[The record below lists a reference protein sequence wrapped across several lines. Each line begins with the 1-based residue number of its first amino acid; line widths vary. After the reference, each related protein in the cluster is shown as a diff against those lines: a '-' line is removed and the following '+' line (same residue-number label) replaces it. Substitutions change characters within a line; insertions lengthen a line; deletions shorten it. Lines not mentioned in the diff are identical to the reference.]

1 MVLRQRWIGWGV
13 VLLLIWGGGLL
24 AAACS
29 PSSPSWQEISA
40 KVATFTPTPALKSS
54 PILIGATS
62 EPAVSGGTS
71 EAAASDVVPASAL
84 AEATQPLRTPV
95 GMRTPVVV
103 TYRTPEATRT
113 PTRTPTAAAPTPTP
127 TVVIPERPEGENPLT
142 GLIVSDPG
150 VLKRRPIAVRV
161 GNDPGARPQAGLMSA
176 DVVYEEIVEW
186 WVTRFTA
193 IYLSE
198 DPQVVAPIRSARLI
212 NAQLTMQYQAA
223 LASSGGSDGVRWEL
237 SQLPIVNLDEYFY
250 PQPYFYRKNE
260 NWQRRLALDVSAARA
275 LMAKKNME
283 APVVLRG
290 FIFSDTPVGGQKAET
305 IFIPYPRRTSLT
317 LWRYDPSRERYLRW
331 VAGEPLLDATT
342 QQQIA
347 AANVIVYYAPHE
359 PTDIVEDSKGAT
371 SIRIIVNGEGRVQ
384 VFRDG
389 VVMEGLWRTDGTQT
403 PEFVFPNGEPIP
415 LKRGNSWIEVVP
427 PEYQVLVNAT
437 PTPASGG

>member
-1 MVLRQRWIGWGV
+1 MIPGWRWIGWGI
-13 VLLLIWGGGLL
+13 VLLIICSSVTLTT
-24 AAACS
+24 ACS
-29 PSSPSWQEISA
+29 SASWDEMSA

-54 PILIGATS
+54 PTRIGVTP
-62 EPAVSGGTS
+62 EAV
-71 EAAASDVVPASAL
+71 ASDAVMVS
-84 AEATQPLRTPV
+84 PLVETPEPTGAPV
-95 GMRTPVVV
+95 GTGTPVVV
-103 TYRTPEATRT
+103 AYRTPEATRT
-113 PTRTPTAAAPTPTP
+113 PTRTPTAAAPTPTS
-127 TVVIPERPEGENPLT
+127 TVVIPERAEGENPLT

-161 GNDPGARPQAGLMSA
+161 GNDPAARPQAGLMSA

-198 DPQVVAPIRSARLI
+198 DPPVVAPIRSARLI
-212 NAQLTMQYQAA
+212 NTQLTMQYQAA

-260 NWQRRLALDVSAARA
+260 GWQTRLAIDLSAARA

-283 APVVLRG
+283 APVILRG

-317 LWRYDPSRERYLRW
+317 LWRYDPSSERYLRW
-331 VAGEPLLDATT
+331 VAGEPLFDSVT
-342 QQQIA
+342 QKQVS

-371 SIRIIVNGEGRVQ
+371 SIRILVNGEGRVQ

-403 PEFVFPNGEPIP
+403 PEFIFPNGEPIP

-427 PEYQVLVNAT
+427 PEYQILVNAT
-437 PTPASGG
+437 PTPTPVAKQ

>member
-1 MVLRQRWIGWGV
+1 
-13 VLLLIWGGGLL
+13 
-24 AAACS
+24 
-29 PSSPSWQEISA
+29 
-40 KVATFTPTPALKSS
+40 
-54 PILIGATS
+54 
-62 EPAVSGGTS
+62 
-71 EAAASDVVPASAL
+71 
-84 AEATQPLRTPV
+84 
-95 GMRTPVVV
+95 
-103 TYRTPEATRT
+103 
-113 PTRTPTAAAPTPTP
+113 
-127 TVVIPERPEGENPLT
+127 VVIPERPEGENPLT
-142 GLIVSDPG
+142 GLIVSDPSK
-150 VLKRRPIAVRV
+150 LKRRPIAVRV
-161 GNDPGARPQAGLMSA
+161 GNDPITRPQAGLMSA

-212 NAQLTMQYQAA
+212 NTQLTMQYQAA

-260 NWQRRLALDVSAARA
+260 GWQTRLALDVSAARE
-275 LMAKKNME
+275 LLAKKNME

-290 FIFSDTPVGGQKAET
+290 FIFSDAPIGGQKAET
-305 IFIPYPRRTSLT
+305 VFIPYPRRTSQT
-317 LWRYDPSRERYLRW
+317 LWRYDAASERYLRW
-331 VAGEPLLDATT
+331 VAGEPLFDSTT
-342 QQQIA
+342 QKQVS
-347 AANVIVYYAPHE
+347 AANVIVYYASHE

-403 PEFVFPNGEPIP
+403 PEFIFPNGEPIP

-427 PEYQVLVNAT
+427 PEYQILVNAT
-437 PTPASGG
+437 PTPAANQ